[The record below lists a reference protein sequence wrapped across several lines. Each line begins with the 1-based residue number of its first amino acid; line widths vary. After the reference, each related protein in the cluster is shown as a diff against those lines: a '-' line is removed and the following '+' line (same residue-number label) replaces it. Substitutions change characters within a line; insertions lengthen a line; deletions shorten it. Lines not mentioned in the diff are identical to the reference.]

1 MIGDSWTQVDTETRS
16 FCDRLSEIGM
26 NSYREAKKE
35 LKRQELFDDESTTA
49 DTKSNANANDND
61 SKNKKN
67 GELAADGIISSSW

>member
-1 MIGDSWTQVDTETRS
+1 
-16 FCDRLSEIGM
+16 M